1 MSKQRISIL
10 ASQIVK
16 HVLDEGGW
24 LGASWVL
31 YVKGPR
37 LNNEGEYH
45 AAYMLAAKRCMDS
58 CNVGLMQMSQ
68 YNLSLAARTW
78 DEVHGT

>member
-24 LGASWVL
+24 LGASWPM
-31 YVKGPR
+31 YIKGPK
-37 LNNEGEYH
+37 LNHMGEYE
-45 AAYMLAAKRCMDS
+45 AAYLLACERCWR
-58 CNVGLMQMSQ
+58 CCEAGLMQVSQ
-68 YNLSLAARTW
+68 DNFESASRGW
-78 DEVHGT
+78 DEVEL

>member
-10 ASQIVK
+10 ASNIVK

-24 LGASWVL
+24 LGASWPL
-31 YVKGPR
+31 YIKGPK

-45 AAYMLAAKRCMDS
+45 AAYMLAARRAFDS
-58 CNVGLMQMSQ
+58 CGVGLMQMSQ
-68 YNLSLAARTW
+68 YNFASTGTW
-78 DEVHGT
+78 DEVTA